1 MDLRNVIFA
10 IALSFA
16 VLFGWSAF
24 FETPRIEEQK
34 KLEES
39 GNSLEGVENKSS
51 APSVN
56 LDKNIAQNI
65 SREDAIKSV
74 DRVVFENENVKG
86 SISLKGALIDDITFK
101 KYNEK
106 INFDKKVS
114 YLNPSKTKEGYYIET
129 GWAASNIDGI
139 SLPNKDSVW
148 NVKGN
153 RKLSSLSPVIIEWN
167 NNSGLIF
174 RKKIELDDKFLFRIT
189 QEVQNKST
197 GIVELYP
204 YAQIT
209 RNQKPVLEAGSM
221 SGTLILHDGF
231 IGVFDEDLKEY
242 DYDDIKD
249 KKKEHNAESG
259 WLGITDKYWITALVP
274 DKNQKFKGEF
284 VYKSES
290 FKANYILNKPVVIQ
304 PSASKT
310 SAAKIFVAAK
320 EVKVI
325 DSYAESEGIN
335 KFDLTIDWG
344 WLYFLTKPLF
354 FIINYL
360 FELTKNFGIAI
371 ILVTAAVRLL
381 FFPLANYSF
390 RSMAKMKILQPEL
403 LRLKNLHKEDKVKL
417 QQEMMAL
424 YKREKVNP
432 LSGCLPILI
441 QIPFFF
447 AIYKML
453 LISLEMRHQPFFGWI
468 KDLSAQDPTS
478 IFNIF
483 GLIPW
488 DPPSFLIIGAWP
500 IMMGATMYL
509 QQKLNPT
516 PPDPIQAKI
525 FMFFPLFL
533 TIILAPFPSGL
544 VVYWTVNNILTIAQ
558 QWVIMK
564 TTTVK
569 TK

>member
-16 VLFGWSAF
+16 VLFGWSVI
-24 FETPRIEEQK
+24 FETPEVENQK
-34 KLEES
+34 KVEQ
-39 GNSLEGVENKSS
+39 VENKDKDSS

-56 LDKNIAQNI
+56 AGSTIEPI
-65 SREDAIKSV
+65 VSREDAIKSTK
-74 DRVVFENENVKG
+74 RINFENQNVVG

-101 KYNEK
+101 KYNETLK
-106 INFDKKVS
+106 SDKKVT
-114 YLNPSKTKEGYYIET
+114 YLNPEKTKEGYFVET
-129 GWAASNIDGI
+129 GWAASNIQKI
-139 SLPNKDSVW
+139 SLPNKDTIW
-148 NVKGN
+148 KIKGN
-153 RKLSSLSPVIIEWN
+153 SKLSSGSPVTVEWDN
-167 NNSGLIF
+167 KSGLIF

-189 QEVQNKST
+189 QEIENKSNVV
-197 GIVELYP
+197 VELYP

-221 SGTLILHDGF
+221 SGTLILHDGY

-259 WLGITDKYWITALVP
+259 WLGITDKFWITALVP
-274 DKNQKFKGEF
+274 EKNQSFKGEF

-304 PSASKT
+304 PSSSKT
-310 SAAKIFVAAK
+310 SKAKIFVAAK

-325 DSYAESEGIN
+325 DGYAESEAIN

-403 LRLKNLHKEDKVKL
+403 LRLKELHKEDKVKL

-478 IFNIF
+478 IFNFF

-533 TIILAPFPSGL
+533 TIILAPFPAGL
-544 VVYWTVNNILTIAQ
+544 VVYWTINNVLTIAQ
-558 QWVIMK
+558 QWVIMR

>member
-16 VLFGWSAF
+16 VLFGWSVI
-24 FETPRIEEQK
+24 FETPQIEEQK
-34 KLEES
+34 KTQQQES
-39 GNSLEGVENKSS
+39 KNQRSS

-56 LDKNIAQNI
+56 FQNEALKSI
-65 SREDAIKSV
+65 SREEAINSGNRIK
-74 DRVVFENENVKG
+74 FENENVKG
-86 SISLKGALIDDITFK
+86 SIALKGAMIDDITFK
-101 KYNEK
+101 KYKETLSDEK
-106 INFDKKVS
+106 RVT
-114 YLNPSKTKEGYYIET
+114 YLNPVDTKNGYFVET
-129 GWAASNIDGI
+129 GWAASNLNKIN
-139 SLPNKDSVW
+139 LPNSETLWKIS
-148 NVKGN
+148 GN
-153 RKLSSLSPVIIEWN
+153 KILTEQNPVVIEWN
-167 NNSGLIF
+167 NGSGFTF
-174 RKKIELDDKFLFRIT
+174 RKKIELDDKFLFKVS
-189 QEVQNKST
+189 QEIQNNSSNS
-197 GIVELYP
+197 IELYP

-209 RNQKPVLEAGSM
+209 RNENPDV
-221 SGTLILHDGF
+221 TDFYILHEGF
-231 IGVFDEDLKEY
+231 IGVFDEELKEEGY
-242 DYDDIKD
+242 SDIED
-249 KKKEHNAESG
+249 RKKEFSANEG
-259 WLGITDKYWITALVP
+259 WLGITDKYWLTALVP
-274 DKNQKFKGEF
+274 EKDKSFKGEF
-284 VYKSES
+284 LFKNG
-290 FKANYILNKPVVIQ
+290 FKANYIQTEPVLLN
-304 PSASKT
+304 PSSSKT
-310 SAAKIFVAAK
+310 SETKIFIAAK

-325 DSYAESEGIN
+325 DGYAKSEGIN

-344 WLYFLTKPLF
+344 WFYFFTKPLF
-354 FIINYL
+354 FIMNYL

-371 ILVTAAVRLL
+371 LLVTAAVRIL

-403 LRLKNLHKEDKVKL
+403 LRLKELHKDDKVKL

-453 LISLEMRHQPFFGWI
+453 FISLEMRHQPFFGWI

-478 IFNIF
+478 IFNLF

-500 IMMGATMYL
+500 ILMGATMYL

-525 FMFFPLFL
+525 FMFFPFFL

-558 QWVIMK
+558 HWVIMK
-564 TTTVK
+564 RTTVK